1 MFFSEVLKN
10 LRYTKLEIRE
20 NNNFPTARA
29 MIKEKRMIIEINTE
43 VAKDDRMVKQLFL
56 HEVAHFVRDDLNEM
70 KDVNSN
76 IDRKLMNIAMD
87 CVINSQLMEKLWYQ
101 EGYVTH
107 KGLCEKYNT
116 DKVPH
121 PSQGWEAIYQFLKSL
136 PENQQEEL
144 VACFVED
151 MEDDGSIS
159 EEDRI
164 IISSE
169 IENAIK
175 KASGEFNPSG
185 KQAGRNY
192 SGRNPLPDTPSLE
205 QNPILSAVRKA
216 LRYAQQNDRS
226 NRVTYKNYH
235 RSYMR
240 EGRIEG
246 LKGVVRK
253 PLPNI
258 GLFLDVSGS
267 MSQEYEKIS
276 DLIKKIAKDCDFFLW
291 GCSLSSKNSK
301 CGDVGGGTDP
311 SVIVS
316 VIGKYSSV
324 IIVTDG
330 YFGMDEKK
338 AVETAARK
346 HSTKLV
352 WVITSD
358 EKFGSDYPVIRVQ

>member
-1 MFFSEVLKN
+1 
-10 LRYTKLEIRE
+10 
-20 NNNFPTARA
+20 
-29 MIKEKRMIIEINTE
+29 
-43 VAKDDRMVKQLFL
+43 
-56 HEVAHFVRDDLNEM
+56 
-70 KDVNSN
+70 
-76 IDRKLMNIAMD
+76 MD
-87 CVINSQLMEKLWYQ
+87 CVINSQLMEKLWYDQ
-101 EGYVTH
+101 GFVTH
-107 KGLCEKYNT
+107 KGLCEKYKT
-116 DKVPH
+116 DAIPH
-121 PSQGWEAIYQFLKSL
+121 PSQGWEAIYQFLKTL

-144 VACFVED
+144 VACFIED
-151 MEDDGSIS
+151 MENDGSLS

-169 IENAIK
+169 IENAIR
-175 KASGEFNPSG
+175 KACSNEFNPSG
-185 KQAGRNY
+185 KEAGSHE
-192 SGRNPLPDTPSLE
+192 SGRNPLPDTPNIE
-205 QNPILSAVRKA
+205 QNPILLAVRKA

-226 NRVTYKNYH
+226 SRITYKNYH

-240 EGRIEG
+240 EGRVEG

-267 MSQEYEKIS
+267 MSGEYEKLS

-291 GCSLSSKNSK
+291 GCFLSGKNSK
-301 CGDVGGGTDP
+301 VGDVGGGTDP
-311 SVIVS
+311 STIVS

-330 YFGMDEKK
+330 YFALEDKK

-346 HSTKLV
+346 HATKLV

-358 EKFGSDYPVIRVQ
+358 EKFDSDYPVIRANQ